1 VAISNSEKF
10 RRAIEA
16 LNRGDPP
23 GTLEFVDPE
32 VRWETPGVL
41 PDTQTYH
48 GHAGVLTMWKEMTD
62 TFEDLTL
69 TPLGDFRDLD
79 DVHVLV
85 EIRLNGRG
93 RQSGIPVDV
102 SFFMLGTGLDLLER
116 MEFFPSEEEAL
127 QAVAA
132 RGDGNG

>member
-1 VAISNSEKF
+1 
-10 RRAIEA
+10 
-16 LNRGDPP
+16 
-23 GTLEFVDPE
+23 
-32 VRWETPGVL
+32 
-41 PDTQTYH
+41 
-48 GHAGVLTMWKEMTD
+48 MWKNMTD

-85 EIRLNGRG
+85 EIRLNGSG

-127 QAVAA
+127 KTIAA